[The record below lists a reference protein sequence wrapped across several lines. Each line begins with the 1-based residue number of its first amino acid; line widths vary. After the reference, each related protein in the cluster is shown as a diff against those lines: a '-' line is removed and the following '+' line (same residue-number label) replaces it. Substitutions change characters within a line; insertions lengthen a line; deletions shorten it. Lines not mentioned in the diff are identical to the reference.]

1 MNPERDMKLVDK
13 VSKLEQDMIHTNL
26 GMSMI
31 VERVEKE
38 LLAMKQSFDHIRREE
53 KLIRKRLTLLEEEV
67 KAGRVETDSQNTVSS
82 YLQTSPQYSQE
93 NRIE

>member
-13 VSKLEQDMIHTNL
+13 VSKLEQNLMHTNE
-26 GMSMI
+26 GTSFMI
-31 VERVEKE
+31 ERVLKE
-38 LLAMKQSFDHIRREE
+38 LASMKQSFDHIRREE

>member
-1 MNPERDMKLVDK
+1 MNPERDMKLVGK
-13 VSKLEQDMIHTNL
+13 VCKLEKDMVDTNI
-26 GMSMI
+26 GMSMV
-31 VERVEKE
+31 VERMEKE
-38 LLAMKQSFDHIRREE
+38 FLAMKQSFDHIRREE

>member
-31 VERVEKE
+31 VERVMKE

>member
-1 MNPERDMKLVDK
+1 MKIDK

-26 GMSMI
+26 GMKMI

>member
-13 VSKLEQDMIHTNL
+13 VSKLEQNLMHTNE
-26 GMSMI
+26 GTSFMI
-31 VERVEKE
+31 ERVLKE
-38 LLAMKQSFDHIRREE
+38 LASMKQSFDHMRREG